1 VAVASWQQVK
11 LINKTKFLEEIYRT
25 VDGDKMDA
33 GIDFL
38 RALENLIHVQVLLGG
53 IHNFEDDAPLPREP
67 DAALANGLLQ
77 FSSCLR
83 GIEALARRNPVGRR
97 YSHESPS

>member
-1 VAVASWQQVK
+1 
-11 LINKTKFLEEIYRT
+11 
-25 VDGDKMDA
+25 
-33 GIDFL
+33 
-38 RALENLIHVQVLLGG
+38 VLLGG

-77 FSSCLR
+77 FSRCLC